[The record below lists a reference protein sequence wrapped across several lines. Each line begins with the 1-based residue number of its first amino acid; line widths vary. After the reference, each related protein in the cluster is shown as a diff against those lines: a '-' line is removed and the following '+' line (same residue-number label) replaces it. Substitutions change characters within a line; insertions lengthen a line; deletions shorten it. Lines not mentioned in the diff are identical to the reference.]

1 VNSLPAQSDAPR
13 CPTRS
18 AAALALLLALAL
30 ASAGALAQEVP
41 RAPAGRLAESALS
54 LEYRTGHDPVILLQA
69 DGFTFGPGQSAE
81 LTIRSSAPTQLRLYA
96 IPASGEARFRQLVL
110 TSRAPTMKRTLAY
123 EAFDPA
129 PDLARGEVPPG
140 GALLVLDVP
149 GFMRKE
155 LQNEL
160 TLGPC
165 RVTSG
170 AAPLPAEQ
178 CPPAPG
184 SHERDSVHEKILG
197 GWLGK
202 VAGCHLGMPMEGQAS
217 ASLERA
223 GELTRGLPAGT
234 WGFGPDDDTSLAVS
248 NLLLLEEEGEKFAP
262 AAVLAAWRDRF
273 AYEYLWKTERRS
285 LELAAAGAGL
295 AACGQGPQEGSICA
309 RIRCDLWGLVSPGRP
324 ERARSFV
331 ERDAPLSN
339 RGDGVNSALVVA
351 TAVSLAFE
359 ERSPRRLLER
369 TLEALGP
376 RAGRHR
382 EVLGECLR
390 SHAAGEPLTRTRD
403 WLDREV
409 AAPIRA
415 KDSANAWAYA
425 LPNDGLVALA
435 LLHGEGDFA
444 RTVALAACLGW
455 DSDCNAGT
463 AALLVGV
470 MNGADAIPASFAEPL
485 HDRLR
490 VAIPGREHWSIR
502 QLAWR
507 TWKAAK
513 TGL

>member
-1 VNSLPAQSDAPR
+1 M
-13 CPTRS
+13 
-18 AAALALLLALAL
+18 
-30 ASAGALAQEVP
+30 AQEVP
-41 RAPAGRLAESALS
+41 RAPADRLTGHALT

-69 DGFTFGPGQSAE
+69 DGFAFGPGESAE
-81 LTIRSSAPTQLRLYA
+81 LTVRSSAPTQLRLYA
-96 IPASGEARFRQLVL
+96 IPPAGAARFRQVVL
-110 TSRAPTMKRTLAY
+110 TSRELATRLTLPY

-129 PDLARGEVPPG
+129 PDLARGEIPPG

-155 LQNEL
+155 FANAL
-160 TLGPC
+160 TLGPF
-165 RVTSG
+165 RVTTG
-170 AAPLPAEQ
+170 PAPLPAEQ
-178 CPPAPG
+178 TPPATGP
-184 SHERDSVHEKILG
+184 HDRDPVYDKLLG

-202 VAGCHLGMPMEGQAS
+202 VAGCRLGMPMEGQAA
-217 ASLERA
+217 ASLEKV
-223 GELTRGLPAGT
+223 EKLTRGLEDGS

-248 NLLLLEEEGEKFAP
+248 NLLLLEESGESFAP

-285 LELAAAGAGL
+285 LEQAAAGATP

-324 ERARSFV
+324 ERAWSFV

-339 RGDGVNSALVVA
+339 RGDGVNSALFVA
-351 TAVSLAFE
+351 TAGNLAFE

-369 TLEALGP
+369 TLEKLGP

-382 EVLGECLR
+382 EVIGECLR
-390 SHAAGEPLTRTRD
+390 AHAAGEPLGRARG
-403 WLDREV
+403 WLDREI
-409 AAPIRA
+409 AAPLRA
-415 KDSANAWAYA
+415 KDPANAWAYA

-444 RTVALAACLGW
+444 RTLALAACLGW

-463 AALLVGV
+463 AGLLVGV
-470 MNGADAIPASFAEPL
+470 MSGAKAVPASFVEPL

-490 VAIPGREHWSIR
+490 VAIPGHEHWSLR
-502 QLAWR
+502 HLAWR

-513 TGL
+513 ARL